1 MSMPSVCAVRLL
13 PWSQPLA
20 AFATAALLGAA
31 WCAIAV
37 PAAAQPFPARP
48 IRIVVPYPPGGAV
61 DAVGRMLAQRLQENF
76 GQTVLVDNRAGA
88 SGTIGSEFVA
98 RAPADGHTLLVN
110 ASIHVINPHVLK
122 SVPFD
127 ALRDFTPVT
136 LIARGPLLFV
146 INPALPAR
154 TVREFIA
161 LAKRQ
166 PGAMTFA
173 TSSLGSAGHLAE
185 EQFRLQ
191 SATALTIVP
200 YKGSGPALA
209 DVIGGH
215 VMAMIDPVLSAL
227 PHVQSGRL
235 RALAVTS
242 GKRLAILP
250 DLPTVAESGLPGFE
264 FYSWY
269 GMWGPP
275 AMPKEAT
282 QVLQAASARALRQG
296 DFSERLGAQGFEPV
310 GSSSAD
316 FAQFLQQESAL
327 YSRIV
332 KQAKIVVD

>member
-1 MSMPSVCAVRLL
+1 LSLPSFPAATLASGRVLVSLGCNAVL
-13 PWSQPLA
+13 
-20 AFATAALLGAA
+20 ATAVLCLSGH
-31 WCAIAV
+31 
-37 PAAAQPFPARP
+37 PAAAQSFPSKP

-61 DAVGRMLAQRLQENF
+61 DAVGRMLAQRLQESF

-136 LIARGPLLFV
+136 QIASGPLLFV
-146 INPALPAR
+146 INPALPAK
-154 TVREFIA
+154 TVKEFIA
-161 LAKRQ
+161 LARRQ
-166 PGAMTFA
+166 PGTMTFA

-191 SATALTIVP
+191 SGTALTIVP

-227 PHVQSGRL
+227 PHVQGGRL

-242 GKRLAILP
+242 SKRLAILP
-250 DLPTVAESGLPGFE
+250 NLPTVAESGLPGFE

-269 GMWGPP
+269 GLWGPP
-275 AMPKEAT
+275 GMPTQAT
-282 QVLQAASARALRQG
+282 NALQAATVKALRQG
-296 DFSERLGAQGFEPV
+296 DFSERLAAQGFEPV
-310 GSSSAD
+310 GSTAAE

>member
-1 MSMPSVCAVRLL
+1 MAAGAVPTIAVGAGRVFSLCACLFAGLFVSASA
-13 PWSQPLA
+13 WSQL
-20 AFATAALLGAA
+20 
-31 WCAIAV
+31 
-37 PAAAQPFPARP
+37 QPFPSRALRV
-48 IRIVVPYPPGGAV
+48 VVPYPPGGAV
-61 DAVGRMLAQRLQENF
+61 DAVARLLGQRLQDSL
-76 GQTVLVDNRAGA
+76 GQTVIVDNRPGA

-122 SVPFD
+122 SLPFD
-127 ALRDFTPVT
+127 AIRDFTPVT
-136 LIARGPLLFV
+136 QIARGPLLLV

-154 TVREFIA
+154 TVKDLIA
-161 LAKRQ
+161 LARRQ
-166 PGAMTFA
+166 PGTMVFA

-191 SATALTIVP
+191 SGTELVIVP

-215 VMAMIDPVLSAL
+215 VSAMIDPVLSAL

-242 GKRLAILP
+242 TKRLTILP
-250 DLPTVAESGLPGFE
+250 TLPTVAESGLPGFE

-269 GMWGPP
+269 GLWGP
-275 AMPKEAT
+275 AGMAREVSAI
-282 QVLQAASARALRQG
+282 LQAATVKALRQG
-296 DFSERLGAQGFEPV
+296 DFSERLAAQGFEPV
-310 GSSSAD
+310 GSTAAE
-316 FAQFLQQESAL
+316 FASFVQQETAL

-332 KQAKIVVD
+332 KQARIVAE